1 MQVTINTIGL
11 HFQKEKKKY
20 RLASLVYIANID
32 VASLENE
39 VQKIGAELNA
49 RRITVHIRRG
59 HDW

>member
-1 MQVTINTIGL
+1 
-11 HFQKEKKKY
+11 
-20 RLASLVYIANID
+20 VYIANID